1 MVSRKVMMV
10 DAASTSMLTRAE
22 TKGPSSRNVDARL
35 RRALF
40 EGGGLKLG
48 FGDENPEIDLWLG

>member
-1 MVSRKVMMV
+1 MMV

-22 TKGPSSRNVDARL
+22 TQGPSSRNVDARL

-48 FGDENPEIDLWLG
+48 FVDENPEIDLWLG